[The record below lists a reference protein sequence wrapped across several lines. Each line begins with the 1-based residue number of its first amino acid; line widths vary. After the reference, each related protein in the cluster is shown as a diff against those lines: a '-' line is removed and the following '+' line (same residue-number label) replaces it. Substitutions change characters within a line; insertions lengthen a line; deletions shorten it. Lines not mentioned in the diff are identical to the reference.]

1 MIEYVNETTAPWIL
15 LLLGALSLITIAKT
29 FSSWRQVKR
38 SPYFFLRQQAE
49 KRLQGYMWATFLLIA
64 SAGGTLVLSQ
74 QAPPD
79 NTVRMALLANAKPAA
94 AAETAPSPD
103 DLPVISLDSPA
114 PIEISARGPELSET
128 VPISAPFSLS
138 LERPGA
144 QPLTL
149 EPVLP
154 DEFNQVEATEEL
166 TPTTEFTRLVFSTE
180 INDDYD
186 PVSPRRTFVQGFFTI
201 YATFDYQGM
210 ADGMEWAWV
219 WRRNGEVVN
228 GGNELW
234 EYGSNGPGWIYY
246 EPPEGFSPGEYTL
259 EVWVNEEL
267 FQQASL
273 TIENE
278 VANQ

>member
-15 LLLGALSLITIAKT
+15 LFLGALSLITIAKT

-49 KRLQGYMWATFLLIA
+49 KRLQGYMWATFLVIA
-64 SAGGTLVLSQ
+64 SAGGTLALSQ

-94 AAETAPSPD
+94 AAQAAPSPD

-114 PIEISARGPELSET
+114 PIEISARGSELSET
-128 VPISAPFSLS
+128 VPISAPLSLA

-144 QPLTL
+144 QPLSL

-210 ADGMEWAWV
+210 AEGMEWAWV
-219 WRRNGEVVN
+219 WRRDGEVVN